1 MSDLEFD
8 FGFTAVD
15 TEEFTRSTTVVSV
28 PSTPIVA
35 EVSDEQMLV
44 ISKKISDL
52 SAQITALKSTFTTP
66 TSTTSSVSVAQV
78 TRVEEKI
85 DRILGMELQEL
96 NSTISQQGDSLGA
109 MFTEIELRKNQIENE
124 CKEKLK
130 EVENLILPLLT
141 NLMKN
146 PEKEY
151 IHWPRRS
158 EKIQT
163 QIDKITRC
171 TRIWEI

>member
-15 TEEFTRSTTVVSV
+15 TEQFTKETTVVSV
-28 PSTPIVA
+28 PSTPVIA
-35 EVSDEQMLV
+35 EVSAEQMTV
-44 ISKKISDL
+44 IVKKIADL
-52 SAQITALKSTFTTP
+52 SAQITALKTASP
-66 TSTTSSVSVAQV
+66 IQMG
-78 TRVEEKI
+78 RVEEKL

-96 NSTISQQGDSLGA
+96 SSTITQQGDSLGSVI
-109 MFTEIELRKNQIENE
+109 TEIEIRKTQIQNE
-124 CKEKLK
+124 CKEKLQEAEK
-130 EVENLILPLLT
+130 LILPLLA

-151 IHWPRRS
+151 IHWPHRS

-163 QIDKITRC
+163 HIDKITRC
-171 TRIWEI
+171 TRSFGV